1 MKRETISVYPL
12 RTFGSHISDFWIR
25 TVSSVLEDYP
35 FMAYPH
41 RPSYYMLIY
50 IWKAI
55 GELTIDN
62 ERVLLDEPKVV
73 CVRPNAV
80 FSLRIVNQAS
90 GYIVCFSDSFFSLRY
105 NNNVLYRFQFL
116 VQHTAAVCKVSDEK
130 VETWNYFLHQVI
142 EEFTAEMESS
152 EDLLRSF
159 LNILLHQLDRSFYRL
174 SGKDDRSI
182 KQAKMIQF
190 EQLVEQYY
198 SLHRNPSFYSEQLHI
213 TTNYLNKLCH
223 EYHHTTS
230 GNLIRARSI
239 KEAQRLLHHTQLSV
253 AEIAYELGFESAS
266 YFNTFYKKLSGLTP
280 ENFRKIKLSKHEKY

>member
-12 RTFGSHISDFWIR
+12 SVFNAHISDFWIG
-25 TVSSVLEDYP
+25 TLSSVVEHYP
-35 FMAYPH
+35 FIECPH

-50 IWKAI
+50 IWKAV

-62 ERVLLDEPKVV
+62 ERILLDGPKVV

-80 FSLRIVNQAS
+80 FSMRIVSQAA
-90 GYIVCFSDSFFSLRY
+90 GYVVCFNDSFFSLRY

-116 VQHTAAVCKVSDEK
+116 VQRTASVFRVSAEK
-130 VETWNYFLHQVI
+130 AGTWDYFLNQVI
-142 EEFTAEMESS
+142 DEFTAEMESS

-174 SGKDDRSI
+174 SGKEEKSI
-182 KQAKMIQF
+182 KHAKMIRF
-190 EQLVEQYY
+190 EQLVEQYFVV
-198 SLHRNPSFYSEQLHI
+198 HRNPSFYSEQLHI

-223 EYHHTTS
+223 EYCHTTS
-230 GNLIRARSI
+230 GNLIRARTI

-253 AEIAYELGFESAS
+253 AEIAYEIGFESAS
-266 YFNTFYKKLSGLTP
+266 YFNTFYKKETGVTP